1 MSRQTTPTKSTS
13 ELYTEAIKAI
23 TIHQD
28 TLRALRTIEELFKQD
43 SNYAPAHHLLARIS
57 QDQETVARSAE
68 LAYLS
73 DTTNR
78 YYLSDYARAMVW
90 SNNGAEAIAAY
101 EKIVRTSNEMNDF
114 RILAVLYEYGNNK
127 EKAVAVLDSAIVRFG
142 RVHAFCLMRQHLL
155 LSLGR
160 SLEAEAE
167 AKKVVEEAPYIA
179 SNHIALAELYA
190 STYRDSLALV
200 SFHNAIA
207 IDTLAAGP
215 WLSLADYYEKKSDKS
230 SYLSVLIRIFA
241 NKEIPVEDKIKEWD
255 RLISNRQDYRNFYSL
270 YDTLIKQLRIHHPDN
285 KEISSLYINH
295 LVLSGESKE
304 ALRLSKRI
312 FNEGTPTLKDIFLV
326 VSLEDLLGRPDSVVH
341 YLDKGLKFYPNNA
354 DLLMSRGHIARERK
368 EYDKALES
376 YNDALLNTEDRLE
389 RGKICMTI
397 GYLESVRK
405 DIKSCYKAFDEALKY
420 FDKNDSLRSD
430 LYASLGDIE
439 HERNDMKRCYKAY
452 DKSIKYRADNE
463 HVLNNYA
470 YFLSLEGRKLEKAL
484 EMSTRANE
492 LSPNN
497 PTFLDTKAW
506 ILYKLGRYTDAKKV
520 MQQALSL
527 NRSKSYEYPLHY
539 GDILYA
545 LGEEFMA
552 KVYWRK
558 ALELGAD
565 KEEIE
570 KRFLPEQPKEK
581 R

>member
-57 QDQETVARSAE
+57 QDHETVARSAE

-114 RILAVLYEYGNNK
+114 RILAALYEYGNKK

-215 WLSLADYYEKKSDKS
+215 WLSLADYYEKKRDIS

-255 RLISNRQDYRNFYSL
+255 RLIGNMQDYRKFYSL

-285 KEISSLYINH
+285 KEVSSLYINH
-295 LVLSGESKE
+295 LVLSGDSKE

-312 FNEGTPTLKDIFLV
+312 FNEDTPTLKDIFLV

-354 DLLMSRGHIARERK
+354 DLLMSRGHIARERE

-452 DKSIKYRADNE
+452 DKSIKYGADNE

-470 YFLSLEGRKLEKAL
+470 YFLALEGRKLEKAL

>member
-28 TLRALRTIEELFKQD
+28 TLRAIRTIEELFKQD

-90 SNNGAEAIAAY
+90 SNKGAEAIAAY

-215 WLSLADYYEKKSDKS
+215 WLSLADYYEKKRDKS

-255 RLISNRQDYRNFYSL
+255 RLISNRQDYRKFYSL

-285 KEISSLYINH
+285 KEVSSLYINH

-312 FNEGTPTLKDIFLV
+312 FNEDTPTLKDIFLV
-326 VSLEDLLGRPDSVVH
+326 VSLEDLMGRPDSVVH

-452 DKSIKYRADNE
+452 DKSIKYGADNE

-470 YFLSLEGRKLEKAL
+470 YFLALEGRKLEKAL

-570 KRFLPEQPKEK
+570 KRFLPEQPKE
-581 R
+581 

>member
-1 MSRQTTPTKSTS
+1 
-13 ELYTEAIKAI
+13 
-23 TIHQD
+23 
-28 TLRALRTIEELFKQD
+28 
-43 SNYAPAHHLLARIS
+43 
-57 QDQETVARSAE
+57 VARSAE

-241 NKEIPVEDKIKEWD
+241 NKEIPVEEKIKEWD
-255 RLISNRQDYRNFYSL
+255 RLISNRQDYRKFYSL
-270 YDTLIKQLRIHHPDN
+270 YDTLIKQLRIHHPNN
-285 KEISSLYINH
+285 KEVSSLYINH

-312 FNEGTPTLKDIFLV
+312 FNEDTPTLKDIFLV
-326 VSLEDLLGRPDSVVH
+326 VSLEDLMGRPDSVVH
-341 YLDKGLKFYPNNA
+341 YLDRGLKFYPNNA

-368 EYDKALES
+368 EYNKALES

>member
-28 TLRALRTIEELFKQD
+28 TLRAIRTIEELFKQD

-90 SNNGAEAIAAY
+90 SNKGAEAIAAY

-215 WLSLADYYEKKSDKS
+215 WLSLADYYEKKRDKS

-255 RLISNRQDYRNFYSL
+255 RLISNRQDYRKFYSL

-285 KEISSLYINH
+285 KEVSSLYINH

-312 FNEGTPTLKDIFLV
+312 FNEDTPTLKDIFLV
-326 VSLEDLLGRPDSVVH
+326 VSLEDLMGRPDSVVH
-341 YLDKGLKFYPNNA
+341 YLDKGLNSYPNNA

-452 DKSIKYRADNE
+452 DKSIKYGANNE

-470 YFLSLEGRKLEKAL
+470 YFLALEGRKLEKAL

-497 PTFLDTKAW
+497 ATFLDTKAW

-570 KRFLPEQPKEK
+570 KRFLPEQPKE
-581 R
+581 